1 MKVKEIEDDEV
12 ALQVDQEVEKEL
24 FQTDN
29 ENWITMMIL
38 KKGRLQSVRMSRPL
52 KFLSLKVFSSINL
65 QRHPTLVSGT

>member
-38 KKGRLQSVRMSRPL
+38 KKGRLQSLRMSRPL